1 MCGIGNVHAGFIHL
15 HLQHMKIKAGLHLL
29 FTREVLAEIPA
40 VTLAIT
46 SPWVTSFSIKGVSG
60 VRDGRCGWYGN
71 VMGGERER
79 KRQCAACCN
88 RIQQANVSWAFLG
101 GSVVEFLTGVF
112 KHKTFI
118 HTHTHTRTLPH
129 LKKVPFS
136 FLYYYFFFFVSLK
149 AVTEARLLLKG
160 VHVQA
165 SMKSGVRVRVH
176 VCAFLLQSES
186 PSQQ

>member
-118 HTHTHTRTLPH
+118 HTHTHTQALFHTWRKSLS
-129 LKKVPFS
+129 VS
-136 FLYYYFFFFVSLK
+136 CIIFFFFCFPESCDRG
-149 AVTEARLLLKG
+149 EAALKG
-160 VHVQA
+160 SACA
-165 SMKSGVRVRVH
+165 SINEKW
-176 VCAFLLQSES
+176 C
-186 PSQQ
+186 

>member
-118 HTHTHTRTLPH
+118 HTHTQALFHTWRKSLS
-129 LKKVPFS
+129 VS
-136 FLYYYFFFFVSLK
+136 CIFFFFCFPESCDRG
-149 AVTEARLLLKG
+149 EAALKG
-160 VHVQA
+160 SACA
-165 SMKSGVRVRVH
+165 SINEKW
-176 VCAFLLQSES
+176 C
-186 PSQQ
+186 

>member
-118 HTHTHTRTLPH
+118 HTHTHTSTLPH

-136 FLYYYFFFFVSLK
+136 FLYFFFFVSLK

>member
-79 KRQCAACCN
+79 KRQCAARCN

-118 HTHTHTRTLPH
+118 HTHTHKHSSTLEES
-129 LKKVPFS
+129 PFQ
-136 FLYYYFFFFVSLK
+136 FPV
-149 AVTEARLLLKG
+149 LLLF
-160 VHVQA
+160 
-165 SMKSGVRVRVH
+165 
-176 VCAFLLQSES
+176 FLFPWKLWQRRGCS
-186 PSQQ
+186 

>member
-101 GSVVEFLTGVF
+101 GSVVEFLMGVF

-118 HTHTHTRTLPH
+118 HTHTHTHKHSSTL
-129 LKKVPFS
+129 
-136 FLYYYFFFFVSLK
+136 
-149 AVTEARLLLKG
+149 E
-160 VHVQA
+160 
-165 SMKSGVRVRVH
+165 
-176 VCAFLLQSES
+176 ES
-186 PSQQ
+186 PFQFPVLLFFLFPWKLWQRRGCS